1 MNRDAQN
8 DCSEDNANN
17 EVDVAVMGWVM
28 VVGPLSH
35 GFREP
40 EQNSF
45 IFLSISVHFLNE

>member
-35 GFREP
+35 GFW
-40 EQNSF
+40 EQSRIVLF
-45 IFLSISVHFLNE
+45 SSPFQCIF